1 MKRIPPHIGWPL
13 LIIGFLL
20 LGVTWSMGVVVASQS
35 DGGPEI
41 VDDYYE
47 KAISWDEEAQR
58 RARSDAQNWDI
69 SVSVQQNGE
78 EPVLS
83 VNILDANG
91 NPVEGLTG
99 SVYALRPQK
108 AKPIAKLSITPSHT
122 AGLYTYP
129 FPSVTRGLWDFRIEA
144 EVGTLPVYTTIR
156 KEF

>member
-13 LIIGFLL
+13 MIIGFLL

-41 VDDYYE
+41 VADYYE
-47 KAISWDEEAQR
+47 KAISWDEEAKR

-69 SVSVQQNGE
+69 SVSVQQESEG
-78 EPVLS
+78 PMLLI
-83 VNILDANG
+83 NILDAKG

-99 SVYALRPQK
+99 SVVALRPQK
-108 AKPIAKLSITPSHT
+108 AQPIANLSLAPSQAT
-122 AGLYTYP
+122 GLYTSP
-129 FPSVTRGLWDFRIEA
+129 FPSLTRGLWDFRIEA
-144 EVGTLPVYTTIR
+144 EVDTLVVYTTIR

>member
-41 VDDYYE
+41 VEDYYE
-47 KAISWDEEAQR
+47 KAISWDDEAQR

-69 SVSVQQNGE
+69 SITVQRDNE
-78 EPVLS
+78 DPVLF

-91 NPVEGLTG
+91 NPAEGLTG

-108 AKPIAKLSITPSHT
+108 AQPIAKLAITPSQT
-122 AGLYTYP
+122 AGLYTSP
-129 FPSVTRGLWDFRIEA
+129 FPSLTPGLWDFRIEA
-144 EVGTLPVYTTIR
+144 EADPFIVYTTIR